1 MHDLGLGATVL
12 SLLGAAMLLAIA
24 AGPSVASRSSARL
37 LSILATVAA
46 GVIGLF
52 LVKTVVGL

>member
-1 MHDLGLGATVL
+1 MIHL
-12 SLLGAAMLLAIA
+12 
-24 AGPSVASRSSARL
+24 SARL